1 MTTQVQANLLINDS
15 QLGDSLNQAVHQG
28 RRRDFGLLLAM
39 LSEDARDLPRIDEPV
54 TPAGEPDW
62 RQYFALP
69 EPTPPMFAEQRDQ
82 ARANTLSTLAG
93 SLQQDSLRLL
103 LAMRGE
109 PLKPS
114 RDELPAEVTSNL
126 DPRAL
131 ARMQGKLNAYLPQQP
146 ERMLEV
152 LEAVHATA

>member
-1 MTTQVQANLLINDS
+1 MPAPVHANLLINDS

-28 RRRDFGLLLAM
+28 RRGDFGLLLAM

-54 TPAGEPDW
+54 TVAGEPDW
-62 RQYFALP
+62 RGHFALP
-69 EPTPPMFAEQRDQ
+69 EPTPPLFAEEIDQ
-82 ARANTLSTLAG
+82 NRAAGLSRLAG
-93 SLQQDSLRLL
+93 ELQQDSLRLL

-114 RDELPAEVTSNL
+114 RHELPAEVTSNL
-126 DPRAL
+126 HPRTL
-131 ARMQGKLNAYLPQQP
+131 ARMQGQLNAYLPQQP